1 MELIAMIDKSNGFT
15 LIEFMVA
22 ILILMV
28 GLLGM
33 LQGINLAMDKSMENV
48 FRNEGVLVADDWMMA
63 KRNKAFAA
71 LSAPM
76 TSTSLVNRYTRGVYK
91 NYSVQQSV
99 NSKTSNTK
107 EVIITV
113 SWNYRNKRNSHT
125 VSSFVSTTN
134 P

>member
-1 MELIAMIDKSNGFT
+1 MINNRGFT
-15 LIEFMVA
+15 LIEFLVA

-33 LQGINLAMDKSMENV
+33 LQGINLAMEKSMENV
-48 FRNEGVLVADDWMMA
+48 FRNEGLLVADDLMMA

-71 LSAPM
+71 LS
-76 TSTSLVNRYTRGVYK
+76 TTTTTGVVTRYTRGVYR
-91 NYSVQQSV
+91 NYSAQQIV
-99 NSKTSNTK
+99 NATTSNTK
-107 EVIITV
+107 EVIINV
-113 SWNYRNKRNSHT
+113 SWNYRNRKYTHS